1 MPDLYFIK
9 KNTVN
14 NDRNALDKE
23 VRLFVEENLSN
34 TLCTKEQMEAI
45 HTKLKSYITEVLNPR
60 FKAVQKKI
68 IPSDLRFYDIDGS
81 CMISFHEGLNFIA
94 YKVKNN
100 QIKNLTDALVKEI
113 FQPF

>member
-1 MPDLYFIK
+1 MPELYFIK

-23 VRLFVEENLSN
+23 VRLFVEENLNN

-45 HTKLKSYITEVLNPR
+45 HSKLTSYITEVLNPR

-68 IPSDLRFYDIDGS
+68 IPSALRFYDIDGS
-81 CMISFHEGLNFIA
+81 CSINFHEGLNFIA

-100 QIKNLTDALVKEI
+100 QLKNLTDAQIINL
-113 FQPF
+113 FSPF